1 MADKQFTF
9 FELHFHDG
17 FQVGPRSLPGVD
29 ELTDG
34 EPTPT
39 DTGSAD
45 TSDTSDTAT
54 EESSGGSALSMLAPL
69 LGLSALAAI
78 AYAVKKLLGGVEPE
92 GLDALDDIEEQVDEA
107 TQEFEAEAG
116 DSVPIEITSPEEES
130 GGRPGLV
137 VAAVVGLLLA
147 LALAAYKLLA
157 GSEEIVVE
165 E

>member
-29 ELTDG
+29 ELTDDG
-34 EPTPT
+34 EATADST
-39 DTGSAD
+39 RADTTATSDEGSA
-45 TSDTSDTAT
+45 
-54 EESSGGSALSMLAPL
+54 GGSVRSVLGPL
-69 LGLSALAAI
+69 VGLGALAAL
-78 AYAVKKLLGGVEPE
+78 AYAARKLLAGVDAE
-92 GLDALDDIEEQVDEA
+92 GFDALDDVEEQVDEA
-107 TQEFEAEAG
+107 TEGLEAEAE
-116 DSVPIEITSPEEES
+116 DSVPIEITSPEEET
-130 GGRPGLV
+130 GGRVGLV

-147 LALAAYKLLA
+147 LAIAAYKLLA